1 MINRQIKNKWLN
13 ALRSGNYN
21 VSLTGPL
28 MRNNKN
34 TTYNVLGVL
43 CAVTGNT
50 SNRDM
55 NSRFPR
61 INSEGDTDTFMGLS
75 ASTQESIMQYCVRTA
90 QSADDVI
97 RYISRNVKANQS

>member
-13 ALRSGNYN
+13 ALRSGTYK
-21 VSLTGPL
+21 VSLNGPL

-75 ASTQESIMQYCVRTA
+75 PSTQESIMHYCTSTA
-90 QSADDVI
+90 ENANDVI
-97 RYISRNVKANQS
+97 RYISRNVKADS